1 MAGISVPGTC
11 RACPSST
18 HRSEHLSTIYTSL
31 LSLPKLPLQ
40 IPHTHTIPHG
50 HSTIPGP
57 RNHFPVFGIHF
68 ARHTLGTLPSLGF
81 LSPRLRPPLLL
92 VLLPLTL
99 RKTFPLSGISLPIP
113 ESSGNLH
120 IISGLLGILVSLV

>member
-68 ARHTLGTLPSLGF
+68 ARHILGTRHTNHSGNHLTTNVSPSYPCMTCSGRQQLGTRI
-81 LSPRLRPPLLL
+81 LCGVR
-92 VLLPLTL
+92 
-99 RKTFPLSGISLPIP
+99 LPI
-113 ESSGNLH
+113 SFL
-120 IISGLLGILVSLV
+120 